1 MEQFENEYFQLSG
14 SHQEE
19 IMKANSQTFM
29 FGPLCARSNTTT
41 MQSLFWPM
49 QSLFEPMLSWPCKKS
64 EPGNG
69 NIFWL
74 WKDKGWIVET
84 ISLDSINDHF
94 LCMITMEILNFKFQ
108 KQAYTFVHHNSSH
121 LSQYTFQF
129 ETNTAWTTLYKNNPY
144 WKSICKGCS
153 THNL

>member
-1 MEQFENEYFQLSG
+1 
-14 SHQEE
+14 
-19 IMKANSQTFM
+19 MKANSQTFM

-49 QSLFEPMLSWPCKKS
+49 QSLFWPMLSWPCKKS

-94 LCMITMEILNFKFQ
+94 LCMITTEIQISNFKNRL
-108 KQAYTFVHHNSSH
+108 TL
-121 LSQYTFQF
+121 LSITIQVTYH
-129 ETNTAWTTLYKNNPY
+129 
-144 WKSICKGCS
+144 SILF
-153 THNL
+153 NLRQIQHELHCTKIIRMKKVYA